1 MSPERETRRF
11 RGRKDAGPASDASD
25 GGTTPKDR
33 IAGELHRARLERGIE
48 IGQAARVLH
57 IRTAYLEALEEGR
70 FDDLPG
76 PTYAAGFL
84 RAYGSFLGLDGGALA
99 QRLRD
104 EAGPGRQRLSFPVA
118 AAETRRPTGIVIAGA
133 LVLAVGAAAAWYVL
147 GERKAFDLEP
157 VPEVPEGLST
167 AGDGLAVTDDGE
179 DRAPG
184 GEAAVET
191 QMQQEAVAEEEPAQ
205 PSAVAD
211 LAAPPAADA
220 TGEVAGGA
228 AEDAGATDAGAV
240 PEDAPAAPEAA
251 AAAPAAAGQAA
262 VAGGEEAAAQGA
274 APAFAGASSRIE
286 IRALEESWMRVR
298 RADGAVLFQRLLSP
312 GESYAAPAGVDA
324 VLDVGNAGGLA
335 IFVDG
340 TALAPLGASGEAIRN
355 IPLDPE
361 LLAAR

>member
-11 RGRKDAGPASDASD
+11 RGRKDAGPASKASED
-25 GGTTPKDR
+25 GTAPKDR

-84 RAYGSFLGLDGGALA
+84 RAYGNFLGLDGGALA
-99 QRLRD
+99 QRLKD
-104 EAGPGRQRLSFPVA
+104 EAGPRRQRLSFPVA

-133 LVLAVGAAAAWYVL
+133 LVLAVGAAAVWYVL

-157 VPEVPEGLST
+157 VPEVPENLS
-167 AGDGLAVTDDGE
+167 AVGDGLAATGGGE
-179 DRAPG
+179 DRAAADG
-184 GEAAVET
+184 IEAAVEA
-191 QMQQEAVAEEEPAQ
+191 QEGE
-205 PSAVAD
+205 VAD
-211 LAAPPAADA
+211 EVQPADGEPAAPPAADA
-220 TGEVAGGA
+220 ADEVAGET
-228 AEDAGATDAGAV
+228 AENAGATDAGTV
-240 PEDAPAAPEAA
+240 PEDAPAAPAA
-251 AAAPAAAGQAA
+251 ATAAPGGAGQAA
-262 VAGGEEAAAQGA
+262 AVAGEQAAVEDA
-274 APAFAGASSRIE
+274 APAIAGAPSRVE
-286 IRALEESWMRVR
+286 VRALEESWIRVR
-298 RADGAVLFQRLLSP
+298 RTDGAVLFERLLSP
-312 GESYAAPAGVDA
+312 GEAYVAPAGVDA

-340 TALAPLGASGEAIRN
+340 TALAPLGAAGVSIRN

-361 LLAAR
+361 MLVVR

>member
-84 RAYGSFLGLDGGALA
+84 RAYGSFLGLDGAALA
-99 QRLRD
+99 QRLKD

-133 LVLAVGAAAAWYVL
+133 LVLAVGVAAAWYVL

-191 QMQQEAVAEEEPAQ
+191 QMRQEAVAEEEPAL
-205 PSAVAD
+205 PTGGD

-220 TGEVAGGA
+220 TGEVAGGT

-240 PEDAPAAPEAA
+240 PEDAS
-251 AAAPAAAGQAA
+251 AAAGQAA

-274 APAFAGASSRIE
+274 APAFAGTSSRIE

-361 LLAAR
+361 LLVAR